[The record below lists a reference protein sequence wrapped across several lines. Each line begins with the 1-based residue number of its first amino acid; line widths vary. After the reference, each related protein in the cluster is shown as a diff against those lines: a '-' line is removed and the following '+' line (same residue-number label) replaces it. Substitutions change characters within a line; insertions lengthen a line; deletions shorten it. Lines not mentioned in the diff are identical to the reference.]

1 MMRFFLYVLRFY
13 WNSSMRIEIMMM
25 TLDGYMEWNLEFT
38 STGRDFNDFLH
49 ATISLHNNNRG

>member
-1 MMRFFLYVLRFY
+1 MYVLRCY

-25 TLDGYMEWNLEFT
+25 TLDGYMEWNSEFT